1 MIKNTIYQHILP
13 YNYSLTHLFDQKKV
27 FDELISVWRWRR
39 FLYTCGRAVVVIG
52 EETSVE
58 VVLEETGSSGIDGSG
73 GDQRSR
79 EQQSREQWRF
89 REFYDES
96 EMTRGRLLFIGS
108 KTSTTV
114 LN

>member
-79 EQQSREQWRF
+79 EQWRF